1 MGSYNLSYTG
11 TQVDN
16 ILSNAETHVAST
28 HARTDATKTEK
39 SNTNG
44 NIKINGTETTVYTH
58 PTTSGNKHI
67 PSGGSNGQILRW
79 SSDGTAV
86 WGDDNNT
93 HYNFALDNDKNI
105 YLTSDDVS
113 TYAAGVT
120 GGSDEEYD
128 ATYGIMVPDIGEL
141 KFGSYWGNIKEKP
154 NTFTP
159 SAHVHSKT
167 EVGLGNL
174 E

>member
-28 HARTDATKTEK
+28 HARADATKTEK

-67 PSGGSNGQILRW
+67 PSGGSSGQILRW
-79 SSDGTAV
+79 SADGTAV
-86 WGDDNNT
+86 
-93 HYNFALDNDKNI
+93 
-105 YLTSDDVS
+105 
-113 TYAAGVT
+113 
-120 GGSDEEYD
+120 
-128 ATYGIMVPDIGEL
+128 
-141 KFGSYWGNIKEKP
+141 
-154 NTFTP
+154 
-159 SAHVHSKT
+159 
-167 EVGLGNL
+167 
-174 E
+174 